1 MINSQNKKE
10 RISLL
15 KGVGGYLLPG
25 EMAALMGC
33 VGDGGAGGGGG
44 GRHLSHREN
53 NAYGSLP
60 ADSVLPDSVLP
71 PLSL

>member
-1 MINSQNKKE
+1 MHPLRLAACSPAPVQDLTYTVINSQNKKE

-33 VGDGGAGGGGG
+33 VRGAALGRGGC
-44 GRHLSHREN
+44 HLS
-53 NAYGSLP
+53 L
-60 ADSVLPDSVLP
+60 
-71 PLSL
+71 